1 MKLCYNAVMKKF
13 ILLCLIFPC
22 LSVCASEL
30 TEDYF
35 DIAADYAT
43 YGKYNEAMIYVDKI
57 LQLEPNN
64 IDAKDLKNT
73 LVRVTNS
80 NAKSYLTYNDKNIQQ
95 AQQYKKS
102 GDKTKQLST
111 LASATGDFWS
121 MFILAQTYRENGD
134 YKNAINYFQKANS
147 LKPDY
152 SQSYLGLAQCYSA
165 MMDYKNA
172 INYLNKYIGYNPNSD
187 VAYALRADANMNM
200 NYLAEADEDIRHAL
214 DIEEN
219 ISYLLIEAKILY
231 YKGNYD
237 DARDKL
243 NLLSRN
249 IQTSEV
255 YKFLGLCDYA
265 QGNLTSALL
274 NIDKAIIL
282 SDDDKTLNSTY
293 NDIKSILDKQS
304 K

>member
-1 MKLCYNAVMKKF
+1 MKKF

-43 YGKYNEAMIYVDKI
+43 YGKYNEAMVYVDKI

-134 YKNAINYFQKANS
+134 YKNAINYFQKANY

-231 YKGNYD
+231 YKCSYD

>member
-43 YGKYNEAMIYVDKI
+43 YGKYNEAMVYVDKI

-237 DARDKL
+237 DARNKL

>member
-172 INYLNKYIGYNPNSD
+172 LNYLNKYIGYNPNSD

>member
-43 YGKYNEAMIYVDKI
+43 YGKYNEAMVYVDKI

-64 IDAKDLKNT
+64 NDAKDLKNT

-102 GDKTKQLST
+102 GDKTKQISVLS
-111 LASATGDFWS
+111 SATSDFWA

-134 YKNAINYFQKANS
+134 YKNAINYFQKASS

-165 MMDYKNA
+165 MMDYKGA
-172 INYLNKYIGYNPNSD
+172 INYLNKYIGYNQNSD

-200 NYLAEADEDIRHAL
+200 NYLAEAEEDIRHAL

-231 YKGNYD
+231 YEGNYD

-293 NDIKSILDKQS
+293 NNIKSTLDKQS
-304 K
+304 Q